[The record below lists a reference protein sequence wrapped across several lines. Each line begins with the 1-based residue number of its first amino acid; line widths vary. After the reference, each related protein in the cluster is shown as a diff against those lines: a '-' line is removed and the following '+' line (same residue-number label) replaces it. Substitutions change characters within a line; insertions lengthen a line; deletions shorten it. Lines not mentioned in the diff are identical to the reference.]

1 MRTKI
6 VIVCL
11 TLISLVALTASD
23 ADASV
28 RYRSMPNFLTGHW
41 TIRWSDGGLNGSD
54 LKFRKRTVKSG
65 NHNYHIKYV
74 TKTKKNHYKIYFKNA
89 QPFSVVYGF
98 RHIGSYVNVQ
108 SIGVSVGVPAHGYD
122 AMYYKGT
129 LQKYTYKNTRF
140 IRLDPDFDEKIF
152 NDDKVIIGYTNPYS
166 YVEVNGSN
174 SVTAGKDG
182 HFSIHLDGQVS
193 DYESK
198 DGTITVSSKRS
209 AVSRTYSKAFKVYY
223 DPDSEE
229 FENEEPEDPEDT
241 SSNNDMPQSYY
252 GPKNNNSGSSIY
264 SSGSLASGGMTINEP

>member
-41 TIRWSDGGLNGSD
+41 TIIWSDG
-54 LKFRKRTVKSG
+54 
-65 NHNYHIKYV
+65 
-74 TKTKKNHYKIYFKNA
+74 
-89 QPFSVVYGF
+89 
-98 RHIGSYVNVQ
+98 YVNVK

-129 LQKYTYKNTRF
+129 LQKYTYKNTQF

-198 DGTITVSSKRS
+198 DGTIIISSKRS

-241 SSNNDMPQSYY
+241 SSNSDMPQSYY